1 MKEDISIINSSSDVF
16 IFANKTNNIYKAPP
30 EQNKK
35 RLKENATK
43 TYTKLTERLEKSN
56 RLSISLEAKN
66 IAKKLD
72 LVERVKCLA
81 KNTAFITLKDHKEN
95 FRASLPCR
103 LINPSKSELGKVSLV
118 KLEKVN
124 QALIKHLDV
133 NQWKKPSSVTEWF
146 KGIDNK
152 KDCIFIKFD
161 IREFYPSIWESIFKK
176 SILFVNHHIA
186 DEDVR
191 TLDHRRKSLLFHE
204 NEHWEKKKTESCF
217 DMTMGSYDGAEIC
230 ELVGIY
236 ILTRRATI
244 IRKSDCGLYRDDD
257 LVILR
262 NVNGQQIDRTRKNII
277 KIFKDVSDIA
287 LK

>member
-16 IFANKTNNIYKAPP
+16 IFADKTNNIYKAPP
-30 EQNKK
+30 EQYKK

-43 TYTKLTERLEKSN
+43 TYTKLTERLEMSK

-124 QALIKHLDV
+124 QALIKHFDL
-133 NQWKKPSSVTEWF
+133 NQWKNSSSVIQWF
-146 KGIDNK
+146 KGIDNE

-161 IREFYPSIWESIFKK
+161 I
-176 SILFVNHHIA
+176 
-186 DEDVR
+186 
-191 TLDHRRKSLLFHE
+191 
-204 NEHWEKKKTESCF
+204 
-217 DMTMGSYDGAEIC
+217 
-230 ELVGIY
+230 
-236 ILTRRATI
+236 
-244 IRKSDCGLYRDDD
+244 
-257 LVILR
+257 
-262 NVNGQQIDRTRKNII
+262 
-277 KIFKDVSDIA
+277 
-287 LK
+287 